1 MRLARLVLPFTL
13 LTAGAAATTSCATSP
28 RLDAFAESPRTLR
41 IEDYFQGQTTAYGV
55 FEDRFNKVRRS
66 FKVEMTGT
74 LDGGTLTLDE
84 RFTYDDGEKDT
95 RIWVIDVLG
104 EGRYRGKANDVP
116 EPAEGRAVGNA
127 FNWRYK
133 VDLKVGDSV
142 WRVGFDDWMYLLE
155 DNVVLNRAYVTR
167 FGITIGE
174 VTIAFRK

>member
-1 MRLARLVLPFTL
+1 MRLARFVLPFTL
-13 LTAGAAATTSCATSP
+13 LAAGAATTVGCASSP

-41 IEDYFQGQTTAYGV
+41 IEEYFRGTTTAYGV

-74 LDGGTLTLDE
+74 LTGNTLTLDE
-84 RFTYDDGEKDT
+84 RFFYDDGERET
-95 RIWVIDVLG
+95 RVWQIEVLG
-104 EGRYRGKANDVP
+104 NGYYRGQANDVP

-155 DNVVLNRAYVTR
+155 DNIVLNRAYVTR